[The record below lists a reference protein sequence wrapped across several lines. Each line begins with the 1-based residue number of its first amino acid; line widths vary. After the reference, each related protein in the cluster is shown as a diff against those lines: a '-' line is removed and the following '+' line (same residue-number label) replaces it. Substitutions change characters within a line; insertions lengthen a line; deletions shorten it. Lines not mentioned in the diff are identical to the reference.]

1 MDKNKYYAQQ
11 ESFLKTVKKVTRF
24 ALAATE
30 AFWKSMTNTYF
41 RNFAQ
46 AAAEIVDNAIEAGAE
61 IIAVH
66 VLPTANGRSIE
77 KIIFFDNGYGMPPKL
92 IEAAITFGG
101 TQRHNSREG
110 TGRFGMGLPNSTFT
124 QADKVTAI
132 SKMDG
137 GDLHAVE
144 VDGDLLISGAYTN
157 PDTSSI
163 EIPNAKKIALTKE
176 LKDIIDS
183 YGCDF
188 SSGTFIVLEKPKRLK
203 IKNPGRMIDH
213 LKQHLGVI
221 FHKMLAIPTGTKE
234 EAVGKLN
241 LFVNGDRVE
250 PCDPLFMTPG
260 AIGFDDDS
268 DKAQSYGQIKTK
280 IKQDDHESTIVCDFA
295 RVSPVYWRIDKSNPK
310 QTKGENT
317 HSARFEVAKDYHGIC
332 IYRNDRLIDTVSSIP
347 KYVWSNM
354 PSRIKTKWLNNDR
367 TLRVSISFDP
377 ALDEFFGVEVTKQ
390 QAMPSEFIW
399 NKLHENGFFGIVG
412 SMSADDAK
420 ARKAIETSTE
430 VEEGE
435 AINPA
440 EQVLSNLA
448 KLNESEISE
457 DEKSFKNKE
466 GQENLEEVAKTNVKK
481 LNLPENKENI
491 DAQKDVIV
499 THMSL
504 PVKIDYEDSP
514 NGPFFRF
521 DHISQS
527 LAVFIN
533 KDHEFYKNFYAHHE
547 TSAYARRCL
556 DTFLGVMANRMN
568 ATKEQQTLFRR
579 SLRIWSNDLSDALT
593 MLFEDYSS
601 VAEED
606 DSITEE
612 TKEVKTS

>member
-1 MDKNKYYAQQ
+1 MDKKKYYAQQ
-11 ESFLKTVKKVTRF
+11 ESFLKTVKKVARF
-24 ALAATE
+24 ALAAAE
-30 AFWKSMTNTYF
+30 AFWVSMTHTYF

-66 VLPTANGRSIE
+66 VLPAANGRSIE
-77 KIIFFDNGYGMPPKL
+77 KIIFFDNGYGMAPKL
-92 IEAAITFGG
+92 IEAALTFGG
-101 TQRHNSREG
+101 TQRHDSREG
-110 TGRFGMGLPNSTFT
+110 TGRFGMGLPNASFT

-132 SKMDG
+132 SKTDG
-137 GDLHAVE
+137 GELHAVE
-144 VDGDLLISGAYTN
+144 VDGDLLVSGAYTN
-157 PDTSSI
+157 PKTESI
-163 EIPNAKKIALTKE
+163 EVPNAKKITLSKE

-203 IKNPGRMIDH
+203 IKSPDRMINH

-234 EAVGKLN
+234 EVIGKLN
-241 LFVNGDRVE
+241 LFVNGDRVI
-250 PCDPLFMTPG
+250 PCDPMFETPG
-260 AIGFDDDS
+260 AIGFDDDE
-268 DKAQSYGQIKTK
+268 DKAQSYGQIKT
-280 IKQDDHESTIVCDFA
+280 ILAQGDLESTIVCDFA
-295 RVSPVYWRIDKSNPK
+295 RVSPRYWRKDKNSGSRQK
-310 QTKGENT
+310 ENT
-317 HSARFEVAKDYHGIC
+317 HQARFEVAKDFHGIC
-332 IYRNDRLIDTVSSIP
+332 IYRNKRLIDTVSNIP

-354 PSRIKTKWLNNDR
+354 PTGVKNKWLNNDR

-377 ALDEFFGVEVTKQ
+377 VLDEFFGVEVTKQ

-399 NKLHENGFFGIVG
+399 NKLYETGFFGIVS
-412 SMSADDAK
+412 SMSSDDDK
-420 ARKAIETSTE
+420 ARAALKMSQE
-430 VEEGE
+430 VEAGE
-435 AINPA
+435 AVNAA
-440 EQVLSNLA
+440 EQVLSDLA
-448 KLNESEISE
+448 KLNEPEVSEE
-457 DEKSFKNKE
+457 QKSFKNAE
-466 GQENLEEVAKTNVKK
+466 GQKNLEEVAKTNVKK

-491 DAQKDVIV
+491 DAQREVIA

-514 NGPFFRF
+514 SGPFFRF
-521 DHISQS
+521 DHIGES

-547 TSAYARRCL
+547 TSSYVRRGL
-556 DTFLGVMANRMN
+556 DTFLGVMASRMN
-568 ATKEQQTLFRR
+568 ASKDEQTLFRR
-579 SLRIWSNDLSDALT
+579 SLRVWSNDLSDAFT
-593 MLFEDYSS
+593 MLFEKYST